1 MSDLDRELEFELHR
15 ILDSI
20 DREPIPTRRTVQ
32 SRTTR
37 TRALVGG
44 AGAALAM
51 KLVSGVAVAAAAVTV
66 AGASATGSLDPS
78 VWGQQ
83 VSQRVQQCKDTLA
96 DGKHGIGD
104 CVSAFAKTHGPGV
117 ASDARHHG
125 NGNGNANGHGN
136 GNGNGNGNAN
146 GHDKAKPTPGS
157 KSQGSGRSGD
167 HEPIDPAGV
176 HPAANVTPRP

>member
-1 MSDLDRELEFELHR
+1 MSDFDRDIEFELHR
-15 ILDSI
+15 KLDSVG
-20 DREPIPTRRTVQ
+20 REPIPPRRTVQ
-32 SRTTR
+32 SRATR

-44 AGAALAM
+44 AGAALAV

-66 AGASATGSLDPS
+66 AGASATGSLDPA

-83 VSQRVQQCKDTLA
+83 VSQRVQQCQDTLA

-125 NGNGNANGHGN
+125 VGNENGNGSGNGNGHGN
-136 GNGNGNGNAN
+136 GNGNAN
-146 GHDKAKPTPGS
+146 GRAKNRETPGT
-157 KSQGSGRSGD
+157 KGQGHSGD
-167 HEPIDPAGV
+167 RDPSEPPGGR
-176 HPAANVTPRP
+176 PAANVTPHP

>member
-1 MSDLDRELEFELHR
+1 MSDFDREIEFELHR
-15 ILDSI
+15 KLDSL
-20 DREPIPTRRTVQ
+20 DREPIPLRRTVQ
-32 SRTTR
+32 SRATR

-66 AGASATGSLDPS
+66 AGASATGSLDPT

-104 CVSAFAKTHGPGV
+104 CVSAFARTHGPGV
-117 ASDARHHG
+117 ASNARHQG
-125 NGNGNANGHGN
+125 NGNGAGNSNAHGGNPNANDH
-136 GNGNGNGNAN
+136 
-146 GHDKAKPTPGS
+146 AKNRPSPGS
-157 KSQGSGRSGD
+157 KSQGSSRSDD
-167 HEPIDPAGV
+167 HEPTDPAV
-176 HPAANVTPRP
+176 THPGAKVTPKP